1 MRFYDRENE
10 IRLLQE
16 SEKLSERAA
25 SFCVLM
31 FNSLDQINVMLDN
44 YSEI

>member
-1 MRFYDRENE
+1 MKFYDRENE

-25 SFCVLM
+25 LASYGKHT
-31 FNSLDQINVMLDN
+31 N
-44 YSEI
+44 